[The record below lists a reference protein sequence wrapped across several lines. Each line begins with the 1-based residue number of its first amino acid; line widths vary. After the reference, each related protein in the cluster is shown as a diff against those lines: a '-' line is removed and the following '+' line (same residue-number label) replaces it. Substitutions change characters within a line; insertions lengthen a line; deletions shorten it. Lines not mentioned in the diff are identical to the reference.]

1 MSVIMGVKCKRRIL
15 FGTLVG
21 RTYAYI
27 YVCVCVCVCM
37 CVCMYNNRLYHWQ
50 MFAVRSGPTINA
62 DIQFILLVKI

>member
-27 YVCVCVCVCM
+27 YVCVCM